1 MHGARGEGGGQQT
14 LDRRE
19 SRQRLCRGKKNGK
32 MRNCTSEHSLKK
44 KQHRAVR
51 MDFICAAAEEPKE
64 SKGKEERKKNTKE
77 KGVEKE
83 KHKGIRVPA
92 SAGVNV

>member
-1 MHGARGEGGGQQT
+1 
-14 LDRRE
+14 
-19 SRQRLCRGKKNGK
+19 
-32 MRNCTSEHSLKK
+32 
-44 KQHRAVR
+44 

-64 SKGKEERKKNTKE
+64 SKRKEERKKNKKE

-83 KHKGIRVPA
+83 KHKGMRVPA